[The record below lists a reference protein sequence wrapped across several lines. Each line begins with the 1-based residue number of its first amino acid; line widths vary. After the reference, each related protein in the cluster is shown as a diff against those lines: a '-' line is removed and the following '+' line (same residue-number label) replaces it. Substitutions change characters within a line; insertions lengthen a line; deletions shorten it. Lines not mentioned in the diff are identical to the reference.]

1 MPIEYIVQV
10 LVSVMPKET
19 EHKEKGKKDTIT
31 LWSLKRK
38 KK

>member
-10 LVSVMPKET
+10 LVSVMPKRNRAQ
-19 EHKEKGKKDTIT
+19 KKGEKRYNY
-31 LWSLKRK
+31 SLEFEK